1 MHGQGRRWKKG
12 RTVLAVLLV
21 CLPVIGHADTA
32 ISDPTSYIQQTEDLR
47 TKNHPLFLTRLEEI
61 HKVSSTLTEQQ
72 KWQLHY
78 LDAWEAL
85 FEGDVAKSRQYFKE
99 VISKSGDP
107 NLSAKASALLLTSYG
122 MTREYEKAFVLAN
135 ELTSQLP
142 GITDVPARLQVLTN
156 LSQTFNLA
164 GQTDLALKYAQMMA
178 EATPPGASLCY
189 PMTDRVFALS
199 NAGKIGSD
207 SPDFRQAVDA
217 CTAAGQPIITN
228 SLWLDQGEHL
238 LKEDKAAEDLVL
250 LNRIQASLER
260 NHFQSHMLSALVQR
274 ARAYERLGQ
283 DEKARKAALA
293 AISLQEGDSPNEWLR
308 YAYLVLYHVTK
319 KQGDTSAALGYYERY
334 VTQTQGYLNDVSART
349 LAFQLAKQQV
359 LAKKLETEE
368 LSKQNAILKLQQQLD
383 AKAVET
389 GRLYIVLLLIGLT
402 GIVLWLLRLKHS
414 QLRFKR
420 MATRDGLTGIFNH
433 QHFINESERQLRHLE
448 RKSGQASLLWMDLDH
463 FKQINDTHGHAAG
476 DAVLRH
482 IVKVCNGHLRP
493 GDLFGRLGG
502 EEFGI
507 LLLDCERDHA
517 IAIADRIRLAIEGD
531 PLEHEGMMLKVSAS
545 VGVASTCNAGHALQ
559 RLCRRADA
567 ALYRAKRDGRNRV
580 IADAGEGTSVF
591 A

>member
-1 MHGQGRRWKKG
+1 MSRNVNRRTC
-12 RTVLAVLLV
+12 RTALAVLFFLA
-21 CLPVIGHADTA
+21 LPIVGRTSVIPNPGKFLDE
-32 ISDPTSYIQQTEDLR
+32 TEAVR
-47 TKNHPLFLTRLEEI
+47 TKNHALFVTRLNELRTG
-61 HKVSSTLTEQQ
+61 VSSLDQHER
-72 KWQLHY
+72 WHLRY
-78 LDAWEAL
+78 LEAWEAMYNGNYVGSRIQFQDIIDHSNDPVL
-85 FEGDVAKSRQYFKE
+85 TAKSSARL
-99 VISKSGDP
+99 
-107 NLSAKASALLLTSYG
+107 LSSYG
-122 MTREYEKAFVLAN
+122 ITRDYEKAFALAN
-135 ELTSQLP
+135 RLATELPKLK
-142 GITDVPARLQVLTN
+142 DAEAHAEVLYD

-164 GQTDLALKYAQMMA
+164 GQSDLALKYAQMLVDT
-178 EATPPGASLCY
+178 TPPGGSLCY
-189 PMTDRVFALS
+189 PLTSKVFALS
-199 NAGKIGSD
+199 NAHKVQSD
-207 SPDFRQAVDA
+207 SAELKQAIQA
-217 CTAAGQPIITN
+217 CIADDQPVVQN
-228 SLWLDQGEHL
+228 SLWLVQGEHL
-238 LKEDKAAEDLVL
+238 LAEGKPTKVL
-250 LNRIQASLER
+250 AMLGSIRKSLDQ
-260 NHFQSHMLSALVQR
+260 NKFQPHLLSALAQR
-274 ARAYERLGQ
+274 AEAYEMLGRDNDAEQ
-283 DEKARKAALA
+283 AALS
-293 AISLQEGDSPNEWLR
+293 AIKMSDPGDVSEWLR
-308 YAYLVLYHVTK
+308 DVYQVLYRVAKRRGESST
-319 KQGDTSAALGYYERY
+319 ALRYYQYY
-334 VTQTQGYLNDVSART
+334 VEQDRGYLNDISART

-389 GRLYIVLLLIGLT
+389 SRLYIVLLLIGLT

-420 MATRDGLTGIFNH
+420 MATRDGLTGILNH

-482 IVKVCNGHLRP
+482 IVKVCNDHLRP

-507 LLLDCERDHA
+507 LLLECERDHA

-531 PLEHEGMMLKVSAS
+531 PLEHEGMMLSVSAS

-580 IADAGEGTSVF
+580 VADAGEGTSVF